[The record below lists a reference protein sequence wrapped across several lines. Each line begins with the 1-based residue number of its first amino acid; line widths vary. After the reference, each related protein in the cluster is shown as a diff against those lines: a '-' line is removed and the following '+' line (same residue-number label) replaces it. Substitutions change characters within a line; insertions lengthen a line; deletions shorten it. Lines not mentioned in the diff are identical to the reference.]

1 MHGFYVDD
9 STNNISFD
17 LIFDFKEEHLEKIVR
32 KIKKEIKTKFPKYT
46 YNVIIDSD
54 VSE

>member
-9 STNNISFD
+9 VSNNISFD
-17 LIFDFKEEHLEKIVR
+17 LIFDFKEEHPDKIVE

-46 YNVIIDSD
+46 YNVIIDTD